1 MKHLFT
7 RPLLLVCALF
17 LSASLVAQT
26 TNVTIKTTDKDGNTV
41 TNKYRVTDENSVD
54 ALLEDLDMESLKE
67 IEVNVESDEG
77 ANFKFRTNN
86 AEHIQSMQKNA
97 DSFGHLM
104 ERKHQQW
111 AQGREVQVEKRAL
124 LGIYPKDAA
133 NFGGVVITGT
143 VKNSGAEA
151 AGLQAQDVITAI
163 QGQTINNNS
172 DLRRVLAQFEPNDQV
187 TVNFTRNGLA
197 QQVQATLG
205 ETQERVFVHK
215 TERDPCKVFIGV
227 SIGST
232 RGSEGGVRV
241 SGIIHDTP
249 AEKYQVQSG
258 DVILAMDG
266 VPVNTF
272 NELLTERN
280 KHEAGDAFVLTVFR
294 NGEIQDIDAQ
304 FNTCDEEETSLKE
317 PVEEAIV
324 LLEDLQEDLP
334 ELELPTLQLEAY
346 TAFPNPTYGALNVA
360 FEAPAVPTT
369 VVITD
374 MSGKIVYQENLNQFD
389 GQYAKELDLRNIT
402 PGVLFLTVQQSDK
415 RWTEKIVLLA
425 RA

>member
-7 RPLLLVCALF
+7 RPLLLLCALF
-17 LSASLVAQT
+17 FSAALVAQT
-26 TNVTIKTTDKDGNTV
+26 THVTIKTTDKDGNTV
-41 TNKYRVTDENSVD
+41 INKFRVTDEKNVD
-54 ALLEDLDMESLKE
+54 ELLKDLDVESVQE
-67 IEVNVESDEG
+67 IEVKVESDEG
-77 ANFKFRTNN
+77 TNFKFRTNN
-86 AEHIQSMQKNA
+86 AEHIQSMQEHST
-97 DSFGHLM
+97 SFGWNSDQEM
-104 ERKHQQW
+104 KI
-111 AQGREVQVEKRAL
+111 EKRAL

-133 NFGGVVITGT
+133 NFSGVEITGI

-163 QGQTINNNS
+163 QGQPINNNS
-172 DLRRVLAQFEPNDQV
+172 DLRRVLAQFNPNDQITV
-187 TVNFTRNGLA
+187 TFTRNGTA

-205 ETQERVFVHK
+205 EKEEHVFVRK

-227 SIGST
+227 SIGGNHS
-232 RGSEGGVRV
+232 SEGGVRV

-280 KHEAGDAFVLTVFR
+280 KHQPGEAFVLTVFR
-294 NGEIQDIDAQ
+294 NGEIQDIDAK
-304 FNTCDEEETSLKE
+304 FNTCDQEETSLEE

-324 LLEDLQEDLP
+324 LLEDQQADLP

-346 TAFPNPTYGALNVA
+346 SAFPNPTYGALNVA

-369 VVITD
+369 LVITD
-374 MSGKIVYQENLNQFD
+374 LAGKVVYQENLNQFD

-402 PGVLFLTVQQSDK
+402 PGVLFLTVQQADK
-415 RWTEKIVLLA
+415 RWTEKVILLA